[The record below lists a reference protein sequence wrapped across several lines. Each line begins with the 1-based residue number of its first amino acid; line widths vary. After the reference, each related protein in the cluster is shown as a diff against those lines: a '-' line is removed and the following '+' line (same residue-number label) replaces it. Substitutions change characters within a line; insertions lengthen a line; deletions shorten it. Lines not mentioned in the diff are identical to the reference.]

1 MARDPHH
8 SFTPYLADLGRK
20 LRYRAYWNP
29 EAIPEFAAVGR
40 VIGMSTGGA
49 AAAVEFVVGPGRMLF
64 LPPPERD
71 LKGTERRPF
80 TDALL
85 ESVERALERPDDES
99 APAWAKKYDLPGAAE
114 AERHSKAAETA
125 FAEAEA
131 SLVEARAFLA
141 DARRFQAL
149 LWRGGRFG
157 LEPVVREAFRTLG
170 FEVAPDLDQPAEL
183 KDGKT
188 IALLEIDASLA
199 TVKEQA
205 YLTLQRRIEQDFL
218 LSGQRKKG
226 LIVVNGQRQLDPTLR
241 RAALADTLVN
251 ACENFGYALIPSDA
265 LYALVTFALEEKD
278 ADALAT
284 MRETILATD
293 GLLVVEEAEDTE
305 DTEDTDD
312 VATSPAAA
320 ESTGPTEPTAPTAA
334 SAGNGS
340 LAPAAEN
347 DGAGASDGA
356 SASAGAG
363 ADAAEPVAAG
373 SGAALERDT
382 DPA

>member
-1 MARDPHH
+1 MRIVTLGVPVPSAEVDNHSIANAPSLFEYDACIVDMRSVSEQIEAIAAGGTAFKTAAGVPVRPGATTAWHVGLGDLLTLRREELQRFLDRGGLIVVLAYPNVPHASVETLPGATRYSILPAAPGVAYRPPQLLPGDGSGVVARDPHH

-49 AAAVEFVVGPGRMLF
+49 AAAVEFVVGPGRMIF

-170 FEVAPDLDQPAEL
+170 FDVAPDLDQDDRPARNRCVPG
-183 KDGKT
+183 DG
-188 IALLEIDASLA
+188 
-199 TVKEQA
+199 Q
-205 YLTLQRRIEQDFL
+205 
-218 LSGQRKKG
+218 
-226 LIVVNGQRQLDPTLR
+226 
-241 RAALADTLVN
+241 
-251 ACENFGYALIPSDA
+251 
-265 LYALVTFALEEKD
+265 
-278 ADALAT
+278 
-284 MRETILATD
+284 
-293 GLLVVEEAEDTE
+293 
-305 DTEDTDD
+305 
-312 VATSPAAA
+312 
-320 ESTGPTEPTAPTAA
+320 
-334 SAGNGS
+334 
-340 LAPAAEN
+340 
-347 DGAGASDGA
+347 GAGLPHAA
-356 SASAGAG
+356 T
-363 ADAAEPVAAG
+363 AD
-373 SGAALERDT
+373 
-382 DPA
+382 